1 VCYFWHKLSI
11 VTETAGGISRYRL
24 GSSYATLIVSIS
36 LVLFLLGILGMVLIN
51 ARQLSDYFRESLSFT
66 IMLKEDAREADIRML
81 QKELDAKPYVK
92 KTEYVSKEQA
102 ASKLQEELGEDFL
115 NFLGYNPL
123 MPTIDVYLLAEYT
136 HPDSVIK
143 IEKVISEYPVVD
155 EVYYQESILNLINE
169 NVRKISAFLLI
180 ISALLFLIALTIINN
195 TIRLSIYSRRFL
207 INTMQLI
214 GANRSFIRKPF
225 ILRSLFF
232 GFLAALI
239 AIGLLMGLMYLIEKE
254 FFTLFTY
261 ENINLFLLL
270 CLALAVAGVIIN
282 GVSTYFA
289 LNRYLGMHEDKLYY
303 Y

>member
-1 VCYFWHKLSI
+1 VAKS
-11 VTETAGGISRYRL
+11 TGGISRYRL
-24 GSSYATLIVSIS
+24 GSSYATLVVSVS

-92 KTEYVSKEQA
+92 QTEYVSKDA
-102 ASKLQEELGEDFL
+102 AAVKLRDELGEDFL
-115 NFLGYNPL
+115 DFLGYNPL
-123 MPTIDVYLLAEYT
+123 MPTIDVYLQARYT
-136 HPDSVIK
+136 HPDSVIRL
-143 IEKVISEYPVVD
+143 EKAISEYPVVD
-155 EVYYQESILNLINE
+155 EVYYQESILNLIND
-169 NVRKISAFLLI
+169 NVRKISAFLLV
-180 ISALLFLIALTIINN
+180 ISLLLFLIALTIINN
-195 TIRLSIYSRRFL
+195 TIRLSIYSKRFL

-225 ILRSLFF
+225 LLKSLFF

-270 CLALAVAGVIIN
+270 CLALAAAGVIIN
-282 GVSTYFA
+282 GLSTFFA
-289 LNRYLGMHEDKLYY
+289 VNRYLGMHEDKLYY
-303 Y
+303 

>member
-1 VCYFWHKLSI
+1 V
-11 VTETAGGISRYRL
+11 
-24 GSSYATLIVSIS
+24 S

-81 QKELDAKPYVK
+81 QKELDAKTYVK
-92 KTEYVSKEQA
+92 QTEYVSKDEA
-102 ASKLQEELGEDFL
+102 AVKLQEELGEDFL
-115 NFLGYNPL
+115 DFLGYNPL
-123 MPTIDVYLLAEYT
+123 MPTIDVYLLADYT

-143 IEKVISEYPVVD
+143 IEKVISQYPVVD

-169 NVRKISAFLLI
+169 NVKKISAFLLI

-195 TIRLSIYSRRFL
+195 TIRLSIYSKRFL

-225 ILRSLFF
+225 ILKSLFF

-239 AIGLLMGLMYLIEKE
+239 AIGLLMGLMFLIEKE

-270 CLALAVAGVIIN
+270 CLALVGSGVIIN
-282 GVSTYFA
+282 AVSTYFA
-289 LNRYLGMHEDKLYY
+289 LNRYLGMHEDKLYF
-303 Y
+303 

>member
-1 VCYFWHKLSI
+1 MTR
-11 VTETAGGISRYRL
+11 TEGGISRYRL
-24 GSSYATLIVSIS
+24 GSSYLTLVVSVS

-66 IMLKEDAREADIRML
+66 ILLKEDAREADIRML

-92 KTEYVSKEQA
+92 QTEYVSKDEA
-102 ASKLQEELGEDFL
+102 AVKLKADLGEDFL
-115 NFLGYNPL
+115 DFLGYNPL
-123 MPTIDVYLLAEYT
+123 MPTIDVYLLADYT
-136 HPDSVIK
+136 HPDSVMK
-143 IEKVISEYPVVD
+143 IERYILEYPVVD

-169 NVRKISAFLLI
+169 NVRKISAFLLT

-195 TIRLSIYSRRFL
+195 TIRLSIYSKRFL

-225 ILRSLFF
+225 LLKSMFF

-239 AIGLLMGLMYLIEKE
+239 AIGLLMGLMYLVEKE

-261 ENINLFLLL
+261 ENINLFLFL
-270 CLALAVAGVIIN
+270 CLALIAAGGIIN
-282 GVSTYFA
+282 AVSTFFA
-289 LNRYLGMHEDKLYY
+289 LNRYLGMHEDKLYF
-303 Y
+303 

>member
-1 VCYFWHKLSI
+1 MTKTV
-11 VTETAGGISRYRL
+11 GGISRYRL
-24 GSSYATLIVSIS
+24 GSSYITLVVSVS

-92 KTEYVSKEQA
+92 QTEYVSKDEA
-102 ASKLQEELGEDFL
+102 AVKLSEELGEDFL
-115 NFLGYNPL
+115 DFLGYNPL
-123 MPTIDVYLLAEYT
+123 MPTIDVYLLADYT

-143 IEKVISEYPVVD
+143 IEKIISEYQVVD
-155 EVYYQESILNLINE
+155 EVYYQESILNLIND
-169 NVRKISAFLLI
+169 NVKKITAFLLV

-195 TIRLSIYSRRFL
+195 AIRLSIYSKRFL

-225 ILRSLFF
+225 LLRSLFF

-270 CLALAVAGVIIN
+270 CLALAIAGVVIN
-282 GVSTYFA
+282 AVSTFFA
-289 LNRYLGMHEDKLYY
+289 VNRYLGIHEDKLYY
-303 Y
+303 

>member
-1 VCYFWHKLSI
+1 MTKS
-11 VTETAGGISRYRL
+11 AGGISRYRL
-24 GSSYATLIVSIS
+24 GSSYVTLVVSVS

-81 QKELDAKPYVK
+81 QKELDARPYVK
-92 KTEYVSKEQA
+92 QTEYVSKDEA
-102 ASKLQEELGEDFL
+102 AVKLTDELGEDFL
-115 NFLGYNPL
+115 DFLGYNPL
-123 MPTIDVYLLAEYT
+123 MPTIDVYLLADYT

-143 IEKVISEYPVVD
+143 LEKAITEYPVVD
-155 EVYYQESILNLINE
+155 EVYYQESILNLIND
-169 NVRKISAFLLI
+169 NVRKITLFLLI
-180 ISALLFLIALTIINN
+180 ISALLFLIAMTIINN

-270 CLALAVAGVIIN
+270 CLALAVAGVVIN
-282 GVSTYFA
+282 AVSTFFA
-289 LNRYLGMHEDKLYY
+289 VNRYLGMHEDKLYY
-303 Y
+303 

>member
-1 VCYFWHKLSI
+1 MTKS
-11 VTETAGGISRYRL
+11 AGGISRYRL
-24 GSSYATLIVSIS
+24 GSSYVTLVISVS

-81 QKELDAKPYVK
+81 QKELDARPYVK
-92 KTEYVSKEQA
+92 QTEYVSKDEA
-102 ASKLQEELGEDFL
+102 AVKLTEELGEDFL
-115 NFLGYNPL
+115 DFLGYNPL
-123 MPTIDVYLLAEYT
+123 MPTIDVYLLADYT

-143 IEKVISEYPVVD
+143 LEKAITEYPVVD
-155 EVYYQESILNLINE
+155 EVYYQESILNLIND
-169 NVRKISAFLLI
+169 NVRKITLFLLI
-180 ISALLFLIALTIINN
+180 ISALLFLIAMTIINN
-195 TIRLSIYSRRFL
+195 TIRLSIYSKRFL

-225 ILRSLFF
+225 IFRSLFF

-270 CLALAVAGVIIN
+270 CLALAVAGVVIN
-282 GVSTYFA
+282 AVSTFFA
-289 LNRYLGMHEDKLYY
+289 VNRYLGIHEDKLYY
-303 Y
+303 

>member
-1 VCYFWHKLSI
+1 MTK
-11 VTETAGGISRYRL
+11 TQGGISRYRL
-24 GSSYATLIVSIS
+24 GSSYLTLVVSVS

-81 QKELDAKPYVK
+81 QKELDAKSYVK
-92 KTEYVSKEQA
+92 QTEYVSKDEA
-102 ASKLQEELGEDFL
+102 AVKMEDELGEDFL
-115 NFLGYNPL
+115 DFLGYNPL
-123 MPTIDVYLLAEYT
+123 MPTIDVYLLADYT

-143 IEKVISEYPVVD
+143 IEKNILEYPVVD
-155 EVYYQESILNLINE
+155 EVFYQESILNLINE
-169 NVRKISAFLLI
+169 NVRKISAFLLT
-180 ISALLFLIALTIINN
+180 ISTLLFLIALTIINN
-195 TIRLSIYSRRFL
+195 TIRLSIYSKRFL

-225 ILRSLFF
+225 LLKSLFF

-270 CLALAVAGVIIN
+270 CLALVAAGVVIN
-282 GVSTYFA
+282 ALSTYFA
-289 LNRYLGMHEDKLYY
+289 LNRYLGMHEDKLYF
-303 Y
+303 

>member
-1 VCYFWHKLSI
+1 VAKS
-11 VTETAGGISRYRL
+11 TGGISRYRL
-24 GSSYATLIVSIS
+24 GSSYATLVVSVS

-92 KTEYVSKEQA
+92 QTEYVSKDEA
-102 ASKLQEELGEDFL
+102 AVKLRNELGEDFL
-115 NFLGYNPL
+115 DFLGYNPL
-123 MPTIDVYLLAEYT
+123 MPTIDVYLQARYT

-143 IEKVISEYPVVD
+143 LEKVIADYPVVD
-155 EVYYQESILNLINE
+155 EVYYQESILNLIND
-169 NVRKISAFLLI
+169 NVRKISVFLLV
-180 ISALLFLIALTIINN
+180 ISLLLFLIALTIINN
-195 TIRLSIYSRRFL
+195 TIRLSIYSKRFL

-225 ILRSLFF
+225 LLKSLFF

-239 AIGLLMGLMYLIEKE
+239 AIGLMMGLMYLIEKE

-270 CLALAVAGVIIN
+270 CLVLAAAGILIN
-282 GVSTYFA
+282 GISTFFA
-289 LNRYLGMHEDKLYY
+289 VNRYLGMHEDKLYY
-303 Y
+303 

>member
-1 VCYFWHKLSI
+1 VAKS
-11 VTETAGGISRYRL
+11 TGGISRYRL
-24 GSSYATLIVSIS
+24 GSSYATLVVSVS

-92 KTEYVSKEQA
+92 QTEYVSKDEA
-102 ASKLQEELGEDFL
+102 AVKLRNELGEDFL
-115 NFLGYNPL
+115 DFLGYNPL
-123 MPTIDVYLLAEYT
+123 MPTIDVYLQARYT

-143 IEKVISEYPVVD
+143 LEKVIAEYPVVD
-155 EVYYQESILNLINE
+155 EVYYQESILNLIND
-169 NVRKISAFLLI
+169 NVRKISVFLLV
-180 ISALLFLIALTIINN
+180 ISLLLFLIALTIINN
-195 TIRLSIYSRRFL
+195 TIRLSIYSKRFL

-225 ILRSLFF
+225 LLKSLFF

-239 AIGLLMGLMYLIEKE
+239 AIGLMMGLMYLIEKE

-270 CLALAVAGVIIN
+270 CLVLAAAGILIN
-282 GVSTYFA
+282 GISTFFA
-289 LNRYLGMHEDKLYY
+289 VNRYLGMHEDKLYY
-303 Y
+303 

>member
-1 VCYFWHKLSI
+1 MAKS
-11 VTETAGGISRYRL
+11 TGGISRYRL
-24 GSSYATLIVSIS
+24 GSSYVTLVVSVS

-92 KTEYVSKEQA
+92 LTRYVSKDVA
-102 ASKLQEELGEDFL
+102 AMNLREELGEDFL
-115 NFLGYNPL
+115 DFLGYNPL

-136 HPDSVIK
+136 QPDSVIK

-155 EVYYQESILNLINE
+155 EVYYQESFLNLIND
-169 NVRKISAFLLI
+169 NFRRISVFLLV
-180 ISALLFLIALTIINN
+180 ISFLLFLIALSIINN
-195 TIRLSIYSRRFL
+195 TIRLSIYSKRFL

-225 ILRSLFF
+225 LLRSLFF

-239 AIGLLMGLMYLIEKE
+239 AIGLLMGLMYLVEKE

-270 CLALAVAGVIIN
+270 CLALVVAGVIIN
-282 GVSTYFA
+282 WISTFFA
-289 LNRYLGMHEDKLYY
+289 VNRYLGMHEDKLYY
-303 Y
+303 

>member
-1 VCYFWHKLSI
+1 
-11 VTETAGGISRYRL
+11 VTKSAGGISRYRL
-24 GSSYATLIVSIS
+24 GSSYVTLVISVS

-81 QKELDAKPYVK
+81 QKELDARPYVK
-92 KTEYVSKEQA
+92 QTEYVSKDEA
-102 ASKLQEELGEDFL
+102 AVKLTEELGEDFL
-115 NFLGYNPL
+115 DFLGYNPL
-123 MPTIDVYLLAEYT
+123 MPTIDVYLLADYT

-143 IEKVISEYPVVD
+143 LEKAITEYPVVD
-155 EVYYQESILNLINE
+155 EVYYQESILNLIND
-169 NVRKISAFLLI
+169 NVRKITLFLLI
-180 ISALLFLIALTIINN
+180 ISALLFLIAMTIINN
-195 TIRLSIYSRRFL
+195 TIRLSIYSKRFL

-225 ILRSLFF
+225 IFRSLFF

-270 CLALAVAGVIIN
+270 CLALAVAGVVIN
-282 GVSTYFA
+282 AVSTFFA
-289 LNRYLGMHEDKLYY
+289 VNRYLGIHEDKLYY
-303 Y
+303 

>member
-1 VCYFWHKLSI
+1 MAKS
-11 VTETAGGISRYRL
+11 TGGISRYRL
-24 GSSYATLIVSIS
+24 GSSYVTLVVSVS

-92 KTEYVSKEQA
+92 QTEYVSKDEA
-102 ASKLQEELGEDFL
+102 AVKLRNELGEDFL
-115 NFLGYNPL
+115 DFLGYNPL
-123 MPTIDVYLLAEYT
+123 MPTIDVYLQARYT

-143 IEKVISEYPVVD
+143 LEKVIADYPVVD
-155 EVYYQESILNLINE
+155 EVYYQESILNLIND
-169 NVRKISAFLLI
+169 NVRKISVFLLV
-180 ISALLFLIALTIINN
+180 ISLLLFLIALTIINN
-195 TIRLSIYSRRFL
+195 TIRLSIYSKRFL

-225 ILRSLFF
+225 LLKSLFF

-239 AIGLLMGLMYLIEKE
+239 AIGLMMGLMYLIEKE

-270 CLALAVAGVIIN
+270 CLVLAAAGILIN
-282 GVSTYFA
+282 GISTFFA
-289 LNRYLGMHEDKLYY
+289 VNRYLGMHEDKLYY
-303 Y
+303 

>member
-1 VCYFWHKLSI
+1 
-11 VTETAGGISRYRL
+11 
-24 GSSYATLIVSIS
+24 
-36 LVLFLLGILGMVLIN
+36 MVLIN

-66 IMLKEDAREADIRML
+66 IMLKDDAREADIKML

-92 KTEYVSKEQA
+92 QTEYVSKDEA
-102 ASKLQEELGEDFL
+102 AFKLRDELGEDFL
-115 NFLGYNPL
+115 DFLGYNPL
-123 MPTIDVYLLAEYT
+123 MPTIDVYLLADYT

-143 IEKVISEYPVVD
+143 IEKIISGYPVVD
-155 EVYYQESILNLINE
+155 EVYYQESILNLIND
-169 NVRKISAFLLI
+169 NVKKISAFLLV
-180 ISALLFLIALTIINN
+180 ISALLFLIAMTIINN
-195 TIRLSIYSRRFL
+195 TIRLSIYSKRFL

-225 ILRSLFF
+225 LLRSVFF

-270 CLALAVAGVIIN
+270 CLALAAAGVTIN
-282 GVSTYFA
+282 ALSTFFA
-289 LNRYLGMHEDKLYY
+289 VNRYLGMHEDKLYY
-303 Y
+303 

>member
-1 VCYFWHKLSI
+1 VAKS
-11 VTETAGGISRYRL
+11 TGGISRYRL
-24 GSSYATLIVSIS
+24 GSSYATLVVSVS
-36 LVLFLLGILGMVLIN
+36 LVLFLLGILGIVLIN

-81 QKELDAKPYVK
+81 QKELDARPYVK
-92 KTEYVSKEQA
+92 QTEYVSKDEA
-102 ASKLQEELGEDFL
+102 AVKLRDELGEDFL
-115 NFLGYNPL
+115 DFLGYNPL
-123 MPTIDVYLLAEYT
+123 MPTIDVYLQARYT

-143 IEKVISEYPVVD
+143 LEKAISEYPVVD
-155 EVYYQESILNLINE
+155 EVYYQESILNLIND
-169 NVRKISAFLLI
+169 NVRKISAFLLV
-180 ISALLFLIALTIINN
+180 ISLLLFLIALTIINN
-195 TIRLSIYSRRFL
+195 TIRLSIYSKRFL

-225 ILRSLFF
+225 LLKSLFF

-270 CLALAVAGVIIN
+270 CLALAAAGVIIN
-282 GVSTYFA
+282 GLSTFFA
-289 LNRYLGMHEDKLYY
+289 VNRYLGMHEDKLYY
-303 Y
+303 

>member
-1 VCYFWHKLSI
+1 MSKSKGV
-11 VTETAGGISRYRL
+11 ISRYRL
-24 GSSYATLIVSIS
+24 GSSYATLVVSVS

-92 KTEYVSKEQA
+92 LTKYVSKDVA
-102 ASKLQEELGEDFL
+102 AVNLREELGEDFL
-115 NFLGYNPL
+115 DFLGYNPL
-123 MPTIDVYLLAEYT
+123 MPTIDVYLQAEYT
-136 HPDSVIK
+136 QPDSVLK
-143 IEKVISEYPVVD
+143 LEKVISDYPVVD
-155 EVYYQESILNLINE
+155 EVYYQESFLNLIND
-169 NVRKISAFLLI
+169 NFKKISVFLLI
-180 ISALLFLIALTIINN
+180 ISLLLFLIAMTIINN
-195 TIRLSIYSRRFL
+195 TIRLSIYSKRYL

-225 ILRSLFF
+225 LLRSLFF

-270 CLALAVAGVIIN
+270 CLALSAAGVLIN
-282 GVSTYFA
+282 GISTFFA
-289 LNRYLGMHEDKLYY
+289 VNRYLGMSEDKLYY
-303 Y
+303 

>member
-1 VCYFWHKLSI
+1 MAKS
-11 VTETAGGISRYRL
+11 AGGISRYRL
-24 GSSYATLIVSIS
+24 GSSYATLVVSIS

-81 QKELDAKPYVK
+81 QKELDARPFVK
-92 KTEYVSKEQA
+92 QTEYISKDQA
-102 ASKLQEELGEDFL
+102 AVKLRDELGEDFL
-115 NFLGYNPL
+115 DFLGYNPL
-123 MPTIDVYLLAEYT
+123 MPTIDVYLQAQYT
-136 HPDSVIK
+136 HPDSVIRL
-143 IEKVISEYPVVD
+143 EKSILEYPVVD
-155 EVYYQESILNLINE
+155 EVYYQESILNLIND
-169 NVRKISAFLLI
+169 NVRKISLFLLV
-180 ISALLFLIALTIINN
+180 ISLLLFLIALTIINN
-195 TIRLSIYSRRFL
+195 TIRLSIYSKRFL

-225 ILRSLFF
+225 IVRSLFY

-270 CLALAVAGVIIN
+270 CLVLVAAGVIIN
-282 GVSTYFA
+282 AVSTFFA
-289 LNRYLGMHEDKLYY
+289 VNRYLGIHEDKLYY
-303 Y
+303 

>member
-1 VCYFWHKLSI
+1 MAKS
-11 VTETAGGISRYRL
+11 TGGISRYRL
-24 GSSYATLIVSIS
+24 GSSYVTLVVSVS

-92 KTEYVSKEQA
+92 LTRYVSKDVA
-102 ASKLQEELGEDFL
+102 AMNLREELGEDFL
-115 NFLGYNPL
+115 DFLGYNPL

-136 HPDSVIK
+136 QPDSVIK

-155 EVYYQESILNLINE
+155 EVYYQESFLNLIND
-169 NVRKISAFLLI
+169 NFRRISVFLLV
-180 ISALLFLIALTIINN
+180 ISFLLFLIALTIINN
-195 TIRLSIYSRRFL
+195 TIRLSIYSKRFL

-225 ILRSLFF
+225 LLRSLFF

-270 CLALAVAGVIIN
+270 CLALVVAGVIIN
-282 GVSTYFA
+282 WISTFFA
-289 LNRYLGMHEDKLYY
+289 VNRYLGMHEDKLYY
-303 Y
+303 

>member
-1 VCYFWHKLSI
+1 MAKS
-11 VTETAGGISRYRL
+11 TGGISRYRL
-24 GSSYATLIVSIS
+24 GSSYATLVVSVS

-92 KTEYVSKEQA
+92 QTEYVSKDEA
-102 ASKLQEELGEDFL
+102 AVKLRNELGEDFL
-115 NFLGYNPL
+115 DFLGYNPL
-123 MPTIDVYLLAEYT
+123 MPTIDVYLQARYT

-143 IEKVISEYPVVD
+143 LEKVIADYPVVD
-155 EVYYQESILNLINE
+155 EVYYQESILNLIND
-169 NVRKISAFLLI
+169 NVRKISVFLLV
-180 ISALLFLIALTIINN
+180 ISLLLFLIALTIINN
-195 TIRLSIYSRRFL
+195 TIRLSIYSKRFL

-225 ILRSLFF
+225 LLKSLFF

-239 AIGLLMGLMYLIEKE
+239 AIGLMMGLMYLIEKE

-270 CLALAVAGVIIN
+270 CLVLAAAGILIN
-282 GVSTYFA
+282 GISTFFA
-289 LNRYLGMHEDKLYY
+289 VNSYLGMHEDKLYY
-303 Y
+303 

>member
-1 VCYFWHKLSI
+1 MARS
-11 VTETAGGISRYRL
+11 TGGISRYRL
-24 GSSYATLIVSIS
+24 GSSYITLVVSIS

-66 IMLKEDAREADIRML
+66 IMLKDDAREADIKML

-92 KTEYVSKEQA
+92 QTEYVSKDEA
-102 ASKLQEELGEDFL
+102 AFKLRDELGEDFL
-115 NFLGYNPL
+115 DFLGYNPL
-123 MPTIDVYLLAEYT
+123 MPTIDVYLLADYT

-143 IEKVISEYPVVD
+143 IEKIISGYPVVD
-155 EVYYQESILNLINE
+155 EVYYQESILNLIND
-169 NVRKISAFLLI
+169 NVKKISAFLLV
-180 ISALLFLIALTIINN
+180 ISALLFLIAMTIINN
-195 TIRLSIYSRRFL
+195 TIRLSIYSKRFL

-225 ILRSLFF
+225 LLRSIFF

-270 CLALAVAGVIIN
+270 CLALAAAGVTIN
-282 GVSTYFA
+282 ALSTFFA
-289 LNRYLGMHEDKLYY
+289 VNRYLSMHEDKLYY
-303 Y
+303 

>member
-1 VCYFWHKLSI
+1 M
-11 VTETAGGISRYRL
+11 YRL
-24 GSSYATLIVSIS
+24 GSSYATLVVSVS

-92 KTEYVSKEQA
+92 QTEYVSKDEA
-102 ASKLQEELGEDFL
+102 AVKLRNELGEDFL
-115 NFLGYNPL
+115 DFLGYNPL
-123 MPTIDVYLLAEYT
+123 MPTIDVYLQARYT

-143 IEKVISEYPVVD
+143 LEKVIADYPVVD
-155 EVYYQESILNLINE
+155 EVYYQESILNLIND
-169 NVRKISAFLLI
+169 NVRKISVFLLV
-180 ISALLFLIALTIINN
+180 ISLLLFLIALTIINN
-195 TIRLSIYSRRFL
+195 TIRLSIYSKRFL

-225 ILRSLFF
+225 LLKSLFF

-239 AIGLLMGLMYLIEKE
+239 AIGLMMGLMYLIEKE

-270 CLALAVAGVIIN
+270 CLVLAAAGILIN
-282 GVSTYFA
+282 GISTFFA
-289 LNRYLGMHEDKLYY
+289 VNRYLGMHEDKLYY
-303 Y
+303 

>member
-1 VCYFWHKLSI
+1 MAKS
-11 VTETAGGISRYRL
+11 TGGISRYRL
-24 GSSYATLIVSIS
+24 GSSYVTLVVSVS

-92 KTEYVSKEQA
+92 LTRYVSKDVA
-102 ASKLQEELGEDFL
+102 AMNLREELGEDFL
-115 NFLGYNPL
+115 DFLGYNPL

-136 HPDSVIK
+136 QPDSVIK

-155 EVYYQESILNLINE
+155 EVYYQESFLNLIND
-169 NVRKISAFLLI
+169 NFRRISVFLLV
-180 ISALLFLIALTIINN
+180 ISFLLFLIALTIINN
-195 TIRLSIYSRRFL
+195 TIRLSIYSKRFL

-225 ILRSLFF
+225 LLRSLFF

-239 AIGLLMGLMYLIEKE
+239 AIGLLMGLMYLVEKE

-270 CLALAVAGVIIN
+270 CLALVVAGVIIN
-282 GVSTYFA
+282 WISTFFA
-289 LNRYLGMHEDKLYY
+289 VNRHLGMHEDKLYY
-303 Y
+303 

>member
-1 VCYFWHKLSI
+1 
-11 VTETAGGISRYRL
+11 VTKSAGGISRYRL
-24 GSSYATLIVSIS
+24 GSSYVTLVVSVS

-81 QKELDAKPYVK
+81 QKELDARPYVK
-92 KTEYVSKEQA
+92 QTEYVSKDEA
-102 ASKLQEELGEDFL
+102 AVKLTEELGEDFL
-115 NFLGYNPL
+115 DFLGYNPL
-123 MPTIDVYLLAEYT
+123 MPTIDVYLLADYT

-143 IEKVISEYPVVD
+143 LEKAITEYPVVD
-155 EVYYQESILNLINE
+155 EVYYQESILNLIND
-169 NVRKISAFLLI
+169 NVRKITLFLLI
-180 ISALLFLIALTIINN
+180 ISALLFLIAMTIINN
-195 TIRLSIYSRRFL
+195 TIRLSIYSKRFL

-225 ILRSLFF
+225 IFRSLFF

-270 CLALAVAGVIIN
+270 CLALAVAGVVIN
-282 GVSTYFA
+282 AVSTFFA
-289 LNRYLGMHEDKLYY
+289 VNRYLGIHEDKLYY
-303 Y
+303 

>member
-1 VCYFWHKLSI
+1 MAKSS
-11 VTETAGGISRYRL
+11 GGISRYRL
-24 GSSYATLIVSIS
+24 GSSYVTLVVSVS

-92 KTEYVSKEQA
+92 QTEYVSKDEA
-102 ASKLQEELGEDFL
+102 AVKLRDELGEDFL
-115 NFLGYNPL
+115 DFLGYNPL
-123 MPTIDVYLLAEYT
+123 MPTIDVYLQAKYT
-136 HPDSVIK
+136 HPDSVIML
-143 IEKVISEYPVVD
+143 EKAISDYPVVD
-155 EVYYQESILNLINE
+155 EVYYQESILNLIND

-180 ISALLFLIALTIINN
+180 ISLLLFLIAMTIINN
-195 TIRLSIYSRRFL
+195 TIRLSIYSKRFL

-225 ILRSLFF
+225 LLRSLFF

-270 CLALAVAGVIIN
+270 CLALAVAGVVIN
-282 GVSTYFA
+282 GISTFFA
-289 LNRYLGMHEDKLYY
+289 VNRYLGMHEDKLYY
-303 Y
+303 

>member
-1 VCYFWHKLSI
+1 
-11 VTETAGGISRYRL
+11 VTKSAGGISRYRL
-24 GSSYATLIVSIS
+24 GSSYVTLVVSVS

-81 QKELDAKPYVK
+81 QKELDARPYVK
-92 KTEYVSKEQA
+92 QTEYVSKDEA
-102 ASKLQEELGEDFL
+102 AVKLTDELGEDFL
-115 NFLGYNPL
+115 DFLGYNPL
-123 MPTIDVYLLAEYT
+123 MPTIDVYLLADYT

-143 IEKVISEYPVVD
+143 LEKAITEYPVVD
-155 EVYYQESILNLINE
+155 EVYYQESILNLIND
-169 NVRKISAFLLI
+169 NVRKITLFLLI
-180 ISALLFLIALTIINN
+180 ISALLFLIAMTIINN
-195 TIRLSIYSRRFL
+195 TIRLSIYSKRFL

-270 CLALAVAGVIIN
+270 CLALAVAGVVIN
-282 GVSTYFA
+282 AVSTFFA
-289 LNRYLGMHEDKLYY
+289 VNRYLGIHEDKLYY
-303 Y
+303 

>member
-1 VCYFWHKLSI
+1 MAKS
-11 VTETAGGISRYRL
+11 TGGISRYRL
-24 GSSYATLIVSIS
+24 GSSYVILVVSVS

-92 KTEYVSKEQA
+92 QTEYVSKDEA
-102 ASKLQEELGEDFL
+102 AVKLRNELGEDFL
-115 NFLGYNPL
+115 DFLGYNPL
-123 MPTIDVYLLAEYT
+123 MPTIDVYLQARYT

-143 IEKVISEYPVVD
+143 LEKVIADYPVVD
-155 EVYYQESILNLINE
+155 EVYYQESILNLIND
-169 NVRKISAFLLI
+169 NVRKISVFLLV
-180 ISALLFLIALTIINN
+180 ISLLLFLIALTIINN
-195 TIRLSIYSRRFL
+195 TIRLSIYSKRFL

-225 ILRSLFF
+225 LLKSLFF

-239 AIGLLMGLMYLIEKE
+239 AIGLMMGLMYLIEKE

-270 CLALAVAGVIIN
+270 CLVLAAAGILIN
-282 GVSTYFA
+282 GISTFFA
-289 LNRYLGMHEDKLYY
+289 VNRYLGMHEDKLYY
-303 Y
+303 

>member
-1 VCYFWHKLSI
+1 VCYFWHKLST
-11 VTETAGGISRYRL
+11 VTETVGGISRYRL
-24 GSSYATLIVSIS
+24 GCSYATLIVSVS
-36 LVLFLLGILGMVLIN
+36 LVLFLLGLLGMVLIN

-66 IMLKEDAREADIRML
+66 IMLKEDAREADIKML

-92 KTEYVSKEQA
+92 KTEYVSKEEA
-102 ASKLQEELGEDFL
+102 ATKLQDELGEDFL
-115 NFLGYNPL
+115 DFLGYNPL

-143 IEKVISEYPVVD
+143 IEKMISEYPVVD

-169 NVRKISAFLLI
+169 NINKISAFLLI

-195 TIRLSIYSRRFL
+195 TIRLSIYSKRFL

-225 ILRSLFF
+225 ILKSLFF

-270 CLALAVAGVIIN
+270 CLALMVAGVIIN
-282 GVSTYFA
+282 GISTYFA

-303 Y
+303 